1 MMLVLAQATPS
12 LPPFRDAAIA
22 ALVGMFAAIGLYHLV
37 FYGMRRH
44 ASENLWF
51 ALLSLSVGMLGLCYS
66 APLFSAIF
74 PGLARFRGMVL
85 AEVVAGVSIA
95 LLIRTLFNVR
105 FRWWETAALLAFT
118 GCLPAALI
126 LPMPELRVLHY
137 GVDVVVLLGVVILV
151 SRVVVLARG
160 NAPLARLVLGGI
172 AVFGFCV
179 LADLL
184 AEYGA
189 IPWVRL
195 VPGAPGAFWGGFL
208 LLIFTFGVATA
219 QRWTLSEMQAG
230 IDPLTG
236 LASRR
241 VLDDELAAE
250 VERVKAGGRSCLLL
264 IDLDG
269 FKRVNDVHGHV
280 KGDEVLRCVGLL
292 LRQHARPGDLA
303 ARLGGEE
310 MAVLLRDVD
319 LPRARELAERLRA
332 AVEVMTVPIPG
343 GALSVTAS
351 VGVAAAVPGHD
362 KTALVHAADRALYM
376 AKAQGR
382 NRVIA
387 A

>member
-1 MMLVLAQATPS
+1 
-12 LPPFRDAAIA
+12 
-22 ALVGMFAAIGLYHLV
+22 
-37 FYGMRRH
+37 
-44 ASENLWF
+44 
-51 ALLSLSVGMLGLCYS
+51 
-66 APLFSAIF
+66 
-74 PGLARFRGMVL
+74 
-85 AEVVAGVSIA
+85 
-95 LLIRTLFNVR
+95 
-105 FRWWETAALLAFT
+105 
-118 GCLPAALI
+118 
-126 LPMPELRVLHY
+126 
-137 GVDVVVLLGVVILV
+137 VDVVVLLGVVILV
-151 SRVVVLARG
+151 SRVVILARG

-189 IPWVRL
+189 LPWVQL

-351 VGVAAAVPGHD
+351 VGVAAATPGHD
-362 KTALVHAADRALYM
+362 KTALVHAADKALYM